1 MDHNEQKEQER
12 QSLRRCVAT
21 LLWLAR
27 FCDWLAFF
35 PRPLRHAVLSYF
47 RPREALFRVNILA
60 RIEDFGFWSALPEMS
75 WSHAG
80 DAKEDALRLAIR
92 FETLAGMIDEL
103 LEIADFSKA
112 YEPDPLA
119 HLYEDDDQYYDVV
132 RHAPLT
138 RRSRVVRDLF
148 RKFLDLECW
157 GVRAPDT

>member
-1 MDHNEQKEQER
+1 MDHNEQTGQER

-27 FCDWLAFF
+27 FCDWLAWF

-47 RPREALFRVNILA
+47 RPREALFRVNILV
-60 RIEDFGFWSALPEMS
+60 RIEDLGLWSALSEMS
-75 WSHAG
+75 WSPEG
-80 DAKEDALRLAIR
+80 DTKEDALRLAIR

-119 HLYEDDDQYYDVV
+119 DLYEDDAQFYDVV
-132 RHAPLT
+132 RHAPLNKRT
-138 RRSRVVRDLF
+138 RVIHDLF
-148 RKFLDLECW
+148 QKLMGLACW

>member
-1 MDHNEQKEQER
+1 MDHNEHIEQER

-21 LLWLAR
+21 LMWLAR
-27 FCDWLAFF
+27 FCDWLAYF

-80 DAKEDALRLAIR
+80 DTKEDALRLAIR

-119 HLYEDDDQYYDVV
+119 DLYEDNSLEYFCP
-132 RHAPLT
+132 APLT
-138 RRSRVVRDLF
+138 RRSRKARDLF
-148 RKFLDLECW
+148 KPLLGLPCW
-157 GVRAPDT
+157 RARIPDT